1 MTEKV
6 LEQILA
12 IRDSGQTNMFDT
24 RRVPQLAHENEFYEL
39 VLFLEASKKEY
50 VEFILTGERK

>member
-12 IRDSGQTNMFDT
+12 IRDSGVDRHNLGSNK
-24 RRVPQLAHENEFYEL
+24 RRNKISAI
-39 VLFLEASKKEY
+39 ASKGQ
-50 VEFILTGERK
+50 I